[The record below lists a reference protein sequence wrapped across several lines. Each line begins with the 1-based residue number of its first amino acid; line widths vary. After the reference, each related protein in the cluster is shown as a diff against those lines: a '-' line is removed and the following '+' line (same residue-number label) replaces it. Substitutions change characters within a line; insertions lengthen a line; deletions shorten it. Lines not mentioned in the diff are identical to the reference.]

1 MKTLKSVLFVVFT
14 LSIFL
19 GVYFTVDRHECNW
32 NDCDHQGRIINQWL
46 FSSEWGA
53 EEYSDTWCI
62 EFTHFMNPEMT
73 YEECEEYVFSGIE

>member
-1 MKTLKSVLFVVFT
+1 MKTLKNLLVVKSILLILVVIY
-14 LSIFL
+14 LSIDKH
-19 GVYFTVDRHECNW
+19 YCNW
-32 NDCDHQGRIINQWL
+32 NDCDHQGRILNQWL